1 MAQPVIIL
9 KNRIEEARK
18 RLHSLELLYGG
29 LQHPKVLE
37 QSIILDELINK
48 YNRITYGDSVK
59 PKCERDIQ
67 VVP

>member
-9 KNRIEEARK
+9 KNRIEEARQ

-59 PKCERDIQ
+59 PNCEQDIQ

>member
-9 KNRIEEARK
+9 KKRIEEARQK
-18 RLHSLELLYGG
+18 LHRLELLYGG

-37 QSIILDELINK
+37 QSILLDELINK
-48 YNRITYGDSVK
+48 YNRITYRNRVK
-59 PKCERDIQ
+59 ANCEQDIQ